1 MTNDK
6 LKMSNEGRLFEEIS
20 GLVSKIV
27 KMPLDKISLES
38 NLFTDLGVDSMT
50 GIEIFAAIDQK
61 YNLDVPEDKLKSVQ
75 TVGDLVALVNNL
87 I

>member
-1 MTNDK
+1 MIMTN
-6 LKMSNEGRLFEEIS
+6 EETQITKEIVE
-20 GLVSKIV
+20 LVAKIAKV
-27 KMPLDKISLES
+27 PQSKISLGS

-61 YNLDVPEDKLKSVQ
+61 YNLNVPEDKLKSVQ

>member
-1 MTNDK
+1 MTN
-6 LKMSNEGRLFEEIS
+6 EIIE
-20 GLVSKIV
+20 LVAKITKV
-27 KMPLDKISLES
+27 PQDKISLES